1 MVEEFHIDG
10 IRFDAARQIQNF
22 DFLHWVVKEAKKAA
36 GPKPFY
42 CVAEFL
48 PDEPCITNIDGPMDG
63 CNIRRHVL
71 CINELI
77 LCLGWHDSFYWT
89 LREILL
95 YDNTDIGRL
104 KTVIDCRQQG
114 FLGVTNVVNYIGNHD
129 HDRMLVELGRF
140 EFENFSS
147 NISLCLGKERSI
159 FSEEAFKR
167 IRLGV
172 VIQMTSIGIPMI
184 WMGEEI
190 GELVG

>member
-22 DFLHWVVKEAKKAA
+22 DFLHWVVKEAKRAA
-36 GPKPFY
+36 GQKSFY

-63 CNIRRHVL
+63 CKIIGHL
-71 CINELI
+71 FPDYSFGF
-77 LCLGWHDSFYWT
+77 CLGWHDSFYWAV
-89 LREILL
+89 REILL
-95 YDNTDIGRL
+95 YDNMDIGRL
-104 KTVIDCRQQG
+104 KSVIDCRQQG

-129 HDRMLVELGRF
+129 HDRMLVELG
-140 EFENFSS
+140 
-147 NISLCLGKERSI
+147 KERSI
-159 FSEEAFKR
+159 FGEEAFKR

-190 GELVG
+190 GELV